1 MDEQNQAINP
11 TMRPRRTHSAKPPI
25 KRDSGEEQ
33 PATTKKHEAY
43 VAKRR
48 TTYFVNKKFLGS
60 FVSTSKYVAF
70 HISIAKNLMEIKSRK
85 ASIKF

>member
-11 TMRPRRTHSAKPPI
+11 TMRQRRTQSAKPPI
-25 KRDSGEEQ
+25 QRDSGEEQ

-48 TTYFVNKKFLGS
+48 TDMEEKKDVLSDQMCYLLNAKYHGMGPQS
-60 FVSTSKYVAF
+60 FQKKPL
-70 HISIAKNLMEIKSRK
+70 I
-85 ASIKF
+85 

>member
-11 TMRPRRTHSAKPPI
+11 TMRQRRTQSAKPPI
-25 KRDSGEEQ
+25 QRDSGEEQ

-48 TTYFVNKKFLGS
+48 TDMEEKK
-60 FVSTSKYVAF
+60 K
-70 HISIAKNLMEIKSRK
+70 K
-85 ASIKF
+85 